1 MSLYQKKEQVYD
13 QQKRKEFTM
22 RVLYINNHG
31 GGYAD
36 YVDVTPNMTVEQFF
50 NQKMPGEEPTDY
62 LIRVNRQPVV
72 RDYVLQENDRIS
84 ITPTKLEGAH

>member
-1 MSLYQKKEQVYD
+1 
-13 QQKRKEFTM
+13 M
-22 RVLYINNHG
+22 RLLYINNHG

-36 YVDVTPNMTVEQFF
+36 YVEISSGTTVEKFF

-62 LIRVNRQPVV
+62 LIRVNRQPVA

-84 ITPTKLEGAH
+84 ITPTKVEGARQ